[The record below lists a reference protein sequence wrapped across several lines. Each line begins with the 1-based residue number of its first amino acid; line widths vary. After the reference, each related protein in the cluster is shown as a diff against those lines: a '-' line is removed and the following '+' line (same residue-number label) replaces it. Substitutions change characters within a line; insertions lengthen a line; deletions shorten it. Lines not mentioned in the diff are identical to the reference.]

1 MIVTV
6 LLVYIALVR
15 IVSGVSWFLSFH
27 LCYEVL
33 QYDRKLTCDN
43 ISRASLMYHIR
54 FRISDVER
62 WKKESLE
69 ELGSCFIRRFL
80 VIYLDVKRTRHVLL
94 VFGKATF
101 SYYCDIS
108 TIDSVSLLAVGIAA
122 AVATLAGYTSGLLYG
137 FSLRV
142 LFTGSLYG
150 FTLRVLYSVP
160 LFGQFIRNYCTHIL
174 SIYMG
179 PVALQVDHQAT

>member
-80 VIYLDVKRTRHVLL
+80 
-94 VFGKATF
+94 ATF

-142 LFTGSLYG
+142 LFTGLLYG
-150 FTLRVLYSVP
+150 FYARFLYSGN
-160 LFGQFIRNYCTHIL
+160 LFGTIVLIFCLYIWGQLPFKLIVKQLKEFNLFYAAHISL
-174 SIYMG
+174 
-179 PVALQVDHQAT
+179 LLL